1 MPEAS
6 GFVLTDAGM
15 LALWDTTWF
24 SDIVDYDTWEL
35 GVLDPQEM
43 TRHVE
48 AGALVPIGVGDHG
61 GGWGALVR
69 IGTIAEPAE
78 LTSREARYAY
88 ASAGPYLFISTG
100 ELRLSGVESIGAEL
114 LDRVLTMPLPS
125 GRHMVRIHRIDWA
138 AEPDSRKD
146 SGEPMPHA
154 LTDFV
159 LLVDPEYGTPDY
171 RVCGETFEPPPTG

>member
-1 MPEAS
+1 MLEAA

-43 TRHVE
+43 TGHID
-48 AGALVPIGVGDHG
+48 AGALVPIGVGDQG
-61 GGWGALVR
+61 GGWGVLVR
-69 IGTIAEPAE
+69 IGTVGEPAE
-78 LTSREARYAY
+78 LTSREARYTY

-159 LLVDPEYGTPDY
+159 LLIDPEQGRPDY
-171 RVCGETFEPPPTG
+171 RVCGETFEPPPAR

>member
-1 MPEAS
+1 MLEAS

-35 GVLDPQEM
+35 RVFDPQEM
-43 TRHVE
+43 TGHVD
-48 AGALVPIGVGDHG
+48 AGALVPIGVGDQG
-61 GGWGALVR
+61 GGWSVLVR
-69 IGTIAEPAE
+69 LGTVGEQAE
-78 LTSREARYAY
+78 LTAREARYGY

-114 LDRVLTMPLPS
+114 LDRVLAMPLPT

-146 SGEPMPHA
+146 SGEPLPHA

-159 LLVDPEYGTPDY
+159 LLVDPEDGRPDY
-171 RVCGETFEPPPTG
+171 RVCGETFEPPPIR